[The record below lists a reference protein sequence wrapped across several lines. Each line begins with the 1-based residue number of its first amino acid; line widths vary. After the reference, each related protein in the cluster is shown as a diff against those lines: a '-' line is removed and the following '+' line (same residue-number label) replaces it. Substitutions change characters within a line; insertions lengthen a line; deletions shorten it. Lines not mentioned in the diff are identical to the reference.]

1 VFGMGGEPVVLR
13 RGYWLSVF
21 GGLLIALSAL
31 FEAVF
36 ILRLFGYSFL
46 QEFKLASDV
55 RMFLSLCVFLG
66 LTAATLAFVGAYF
79 QWRGFTRLGGFSNVG
94 ASVLALFNVIVPF
107 VYNFEVYQIFAVGTV
122 LGVCLLA
129 VGVELASSVLGERW
143 RGPLLASRE
152 VAVVAV
158 LSAVYATLII
168 VLKVPSPTG
177 GYTHIGDLVVFAAAL
192 LFGYKVGGLVGV
204 VGSVAA
210 DFYVGYERWFVS
222 VLAHGLEGLIPG
234 LAKGKSLVV
243 QAVACVVGGF
253 LMATTYFIINVFI
266 KGYPAA
272 IISYMRDLFV
282 QAGISIVVGLAVV
295 KAVRSAVPQLR

>member
-1 VFGMGGEPVVLR
+1 MAGEVPLK
-13 RGYWLSVF
+13 RGYWLSIF
-21 GGLLIALSAL
+21 GGLLIALSSL
-31 FEAVF
+31 FEAAY
-36 ILRLFGYSFL
+36 ILHMSGYSFL
-46 QEFKLASDV
+46 EEFKLASDV
-55 RMFLSLCVFLG
+55 KMFLSFCVFLG
-66 LTAATLAFVGAYF
+66 LTAATLAFFGAYF
-79 QWRGFTRLGGFSNVG
+79 QLRGFIRLGGFASVG
-94 ASVLALFNVIVPF
+94 ASVLALFNVLVPF
-107 VYNFEVYQIFAVGTV
+107 VYGFEAYLIFAVGTI

-129 VGVELASSVLGERW
+129 VGVELASHALSAKW
-143 RGPLLASRE
+143 HGPLLTSRE

-158 LSAVYATLII
+158 LSAVYAILII

-192 LFGYKVGGLVGV
+192 LFGYKVGGLVGI

-222 VLAHGLEGLIPG
+222 ILAHGLEGLIPG
-234 LAKGKSLVV
+234 IAKGKSFIV
-243 QAVACVVGGF
+243 QAVACVFGGF

-282 QAGISIVVGLAVV
+282 QAGVSIIVGLAVV
-295 KAVRSAVPQLR
+295 KAVRSTVPQLR

>member
-1 VFGMGGEPVVLR
+1 M
-13 RGYWLSVF
+13 
-21 GGLLIALSAL
+21 
-31 FEAVF
+31 
-36 ILRLFGYSFL
+36 
-46 QEFKLASDV
+46 
-55 RMFLSLCVFLG
+55 
-66 LTAATLAFVGAYF
+66 
-79 QWRGFTRLGGFSNVG
+79 
-94 ASVLALFNVIVPF
+94 ALFNVIVPF